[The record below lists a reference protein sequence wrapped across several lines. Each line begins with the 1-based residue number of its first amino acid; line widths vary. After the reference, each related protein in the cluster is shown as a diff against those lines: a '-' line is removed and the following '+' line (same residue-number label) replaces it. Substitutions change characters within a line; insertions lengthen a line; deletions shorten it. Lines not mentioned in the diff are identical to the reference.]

1 MSTRCSDAR
10 INYTVEADLGD
21 QERAQLIAE
30 VDLKWLFAGQ
40 GRWID
45 GAQLHTDPQYASQVL
60 QTAVHSRVGSLHD
73 CAVAMQEHKLFPYF
87 C

>member
-1 MSTRCSDAR
+1 MTTRSSDAC
-10 INYTVEADLGD
+10 IHYTVETDLGD

-45 GAQLHTDPQYASQVL
+45 GAQLHTDPHYASQVL
-60 QTAVHSRVGSLHD
+60 QSAIHSRVGSLHD
-73 CAVAMQEHKLFPYF
+73 CAVAMQEHKLARYF

>member
-1 MSTRCSDAR
+1 MTTRCTDAC

-45 GAQLHTDPQYASQVL
+45 GAQLHANPQYASQVL
-60 QTAVHSRVGSLHD
+60 QTAMHSRVGSLRD
-73 CAVAMQEHKLFPYF
+73 CAVAMQEHKLAPYF

>member
-1 MSTRCSDAR
+1 MITRCSDAC
-10 INYTVEADLGD
+10 INPTAEADLGD

-45 GAQLHTDPQYASQVL
+45 GAQLHTDPKYASQVL
-60 QTAVHSRVGSLHD
+60 QTAIHSRVDSLHD
-73 CAVAMQEHKLFPYF
+73 CAVAIHEHKLSYYF

>member
-45 GAQLHTDPQYASQVL
+45 GAQLHANPQYASQVL
-60 QTAVHSRVGSLHD
+60 QTAIDSRVGSLHD
-73 CAVAMQEHKLFPYF
+73 CAVAMQEHKLAPYF